1 MATPWW
7 FSGAQHSRKHFADC
21 TGAPLRKWQ
30 SWTAPDRDTEST
42 NSALIPGKNLYSVLP
57 LGMDILGLLCPVKT
71 NLDLGWKYLRDCIA
85 LLVSQDW
92 KNTNA
97 KNAARTSWSQGLQ
110 MRSHCWSVLCWAPN
124 LTLLFHLL
132 LLFWAKKCSISF
144 NSLHTV
150 LRQKKILHINES
162 PEMKCFSGI
171 ALRLLMFLYPS
182 SEYIQPLWVFGLKS
196 LATPTLSFPEQPP
209 FSCMS
214 YWTGIVGEQMETM
227 CKSPALLLPEL
238 WARIKS
244 CIWAAFWLWR
254 WHRQEAV

>member
-1 MATPWW
+1 MAELNCSRQGHREHRLYADPWEEPLLSSSTGDGYPGSTVPCEDE
-7 FSGAQHSRKHFADC
+7 FGSGV
-21 TGAPLRKWQ
+21 T
-30 SWTAPDRDTEST
+30 
-42 NSALIPGKNLYSVLP
+42 
-57 LGMDILGLLCPVKT
+57 
-71 NLDLGWKYLRDCIA
+71 GWKCLRDCIA

-92 KNTNA
+92 KNTDA

-110 MRSHCWSVLCWAPN
+110 MRSHCWSLLCWAPN

-150 LRQKKILHINES
+150 LRHKKISLINES
-162 PEMKCFSGI
+162 PEMKCFFGI
-171 ALRLLMFLYPS
+171 ALSLLVFLYPP

-196 LATPTLSFPEQPP
+196 LATPTLSFSEEPP